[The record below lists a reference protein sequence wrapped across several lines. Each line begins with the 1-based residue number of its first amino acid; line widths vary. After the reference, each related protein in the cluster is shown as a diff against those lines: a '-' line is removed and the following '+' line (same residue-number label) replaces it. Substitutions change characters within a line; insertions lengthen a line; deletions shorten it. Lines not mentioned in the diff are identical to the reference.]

1 MANLPGPPSAGRKN
15 LPGFRTPPTKDLPI
29 PRQPAVVLQPQTY
42 YDMKR
47 GVDLIAEAV
56 RPTLGPL
63 PRMVALERLT
73 RTEAPEF
80 LDDGAT
86 IARRIIQI
94 IPRSCDVGAML
105 LRHAMWQMH
114 LEAGDGTTTMAV
126 MYQAILNEGIRYV
139 IQCDCNAMLLRSGLE
154 KGLRAVRQAL
164 RQDAIPLVGKEN
176 IARFAR
182 GLVQGKG
189 DLANMLGEIFD
200 IVGPDG
206 LIVVEK
212 GNRLGLER
220 EYIEGTYWRLSGW
233 FSRLFVT
240 NPAEKRTMFE
250 DAAILISD
258 LSIKEPNQLIP
269 VLEQCVRAGIRKLVI
284 IAKDISDSAIGLLVK
299 NNQAKTIDT
308 MAVRTPRVLEM
319 DQVASMDDISVLTGG
334 RIFYS
339 AAYSD
344 FQDFKVTD
352 LGYARRAWA
361 TESLFGIFGGKGD
374 PRRIRQHIL
383 NIRGML
389 KLVEDQHEKEM
400 LRERLGR
407 LSGGTAILRVG
418 GATDTETEALHNT
431 ATRAVTALR
440 SAISGGVVPGG
451 GTALVN
457 AQRAL
462 SALPAENNDEAIA
475 YKILSRALEEPMRTI
490 AKNAGYQPDIVLEKV
505 KSSPAGY
512 GFDARSGQIADM
524 KQIGVLDSVLML
536 EKALEIA
543 VGGAALALTT
553 DVIVHHRKPQECV
566 EP

>member
-1 MANLPGPPSAGRKN
+1 MSNLPGPPSAGRKN

-29 PRQPAVVLQPQTY
+29 PRKPAIVLQPQTY
-42 YDMKR
+42 NYIKQ

-63 PRMVALERLT
+63 PRLVALERLT

-94 IPRSCDVGAML
+94 TPRSSDVGAML
-105 LRHAMWQMH
+105 LRNALWRMH
-114 LEAGDGTTTMAV
+114 QEAGDGSTTMAV
-126 MYQAILNEGIRYV
+126 MYQAILGEGIRY
-139 IQCDCNAMLLRSGLE
+139 ITQCGCNAMLLRAGLE
-154 KGLRAVRQAL
+154 KGLRAVQETL
-164 RQDAIPLVGKEN
+164 QQDAVPLIGKEN

-182 GLVQGKG
+182 GLVHENTE
-189 DLANMLGEIFD
+189 LANMLGEIFD

-212 GNRLGLER
+212 WHRLGLER
-220 EYIEGTYWRLSGW
+220 EYIEGTYWHLSGW

-240 NPAEKRTMFE
+240 EPAEKRATFE

-258 LSIKEPNQLIP
+258 LSITEPAQVLP
-269 VLEQCVRAGIRKLVI
+269 VLDQCVKAGIRRLVLI
-284 IAKDISDSAIGLLVK
+284 VKEISDSAIGLLVK
-299 NNQAKTIDT
+299 NNQARTIET

-319 DQVASMDDISVLTGG
+319 DRVAAMEDISVLTGG

-339 AAYSD
+339 AAYPDFRD
-344 FQDFKVTD
+344 FQVSD
-352 LGYARRAWA
+352 LGHARRAWA

-383 NIRGML
+383 NVRGML
-389 KLVEDQHEKEM
+389 KVAEDAHEKEM

-407 LSGGTAILRVG
+407 LVGGTAILRVG
-418 GATDTETEALHNT
+418 GATDAEMEALK
-431 ATRAVTALR
+431 ATTLRAVTTLR
-440 SAISGGVVPGG
+440 HAISGGVVPGG

-457 AQRAL
+457 AQRGL
-462 SALPAENNDEAIA
+462 DNLPAGNDDEAIA
-475 YKILSRALEEPMRTI
+475 YKVLRRALEEPMRTI
-490 AKNAGYQPDIVLEKV
+490 AQNAGYQPDVILEKV
-505 KSSPAGY
+505 KASPKGY
-512 GFDARSGQIADM
+512 GFDARSGRIADM
-524 KQIGVLDSVLML
+524 RQSGVLDAVLVL
-536 EKALEIA
+536 KKALEIA
-543 VGGAALALTT
+543 VTGAALALTT